1 MLTSF
6 LKYKGVK
13 KMRFWKDLWNDESG
27 AVATEYVILVGLI
40 AIALIAVIVLFRD
53 KLYNLIQGFTT
64 DLEQVEEEPG

>member
-1 MLTSF
+1 
-6 LKYKGVK
+6 
-13 KMRFWKDLWNDESG
+13 MRFWKDLWNDESG